1 MNLGLSAGAE
11 KEGYTMDKPDQP
23 ETDKIAFHRVVET
36 IIRVAAIA
44 MLAIYCFQIVRPF
57 VIPVVWGVIIAVAA
71 HPGFLL
77 LRAALGGRNTMAA
90 ILFTVLGAVVLV
102 TPTVM
107 LSDTMVVGARDL
119 KQAVN
124 EGTLDIPPPPQGV
137 AHWPVIGEPLAE
149 FWDLASHNLEEAL
162 NQVRPQLK
170 ATAGWL
176 LSLVAGAG
184 VALLQ
189 FVAAIVIAGVL
200 LAHDEAG
207 KRAARAI
214 AARLA
219 DERGIEFAELMR
231 DTIRSVARGILGVAF
246 LQSILAGLG
255 FLAVGVPGA
264 GLWALLCLLLAVVQ
278 IGIFPVV
285 VPAVIYVF
293 YTAETSTAVVFLIWS
308 ILVSM
313 LDNVLKPLLLGR
325 GVNVPMAVIF
335 AGAIGGFLASGIV
348 GLFIGS
354 VILVLG
360 YQLFMAWLY
369 GTTEAVQDT
378 AQVSGPRKNDTEQ
391 G

>member
-1 MNLGLSAGAE
+1 
-11 KEGYTMDKPDQP
+11 MDKPEQP
-23 ETDKIAFHRVVET
+23 ASEKEMFHRVVET

-44 MLAIYCFQIVRPF
+44 LLTFYCFHIVRPF
-57 VIPVVWGVIIAVAA
+57 IIPVVWGVIIAVAA
-71 HPGFLL
+71 HPGFLR
-77 LRAALGGRNTMAA
+77 LRSVLGGRNAMAA
-90 ILFTVLGAVVLV
+90 TLFTALAIVVLV

-119 KQAVN
+119 TNAVN
-124 EGTLDIPPPPQGV
+124 KGTLDIPPPSEGV
-137 AHWPVIGEPLAE
+137 ARWPVIGGPLAE
-149 FWDLASHNLEEAL
+149 FWELASHNLEEAL
-162 NQVRPQLK
+162 DQVRPQLK

-176 LSLVAGAG
+176 LSVVAGAG

-189 FVAAIVIAGVL
+189 FVAAIIIAGVL

-207 KRAARAI
+207 KRAAQAI

-219 DERGIEFAELMR
+219 DERGTEFAALAR
-231 DTIRSVARGILGVAF
+231 ATIRSVARGILGVAF
-246 LQSILAGLG
+246 LQAMLAGLG

-285 VPAVIYVF
+285 IPAVIYVF
-293 YTAETSTAVVFLIWS
+293 YTAETPTAVLFLVWS
-308 ILVSM
+308 VLVSA

-335 AGAIGGFLASGIV
+335 VGAIGGFLASGIV

-360 YQLFMAWLY
+360 YQLFLAWLY
-369 GTTEAVQDT
+369 GTTEAVQDS
-378 AQVSGPRKNDTEQ
+378 AQVSGAPKNDTEQ